1 MGEGF
6 VHKKPRICRYLQK
19 LILFCGCTQI
29 VDMLQSRCLQPNAF
43 SFSSSSSSPT
53 FFCQQQHRAKSSNAS
68 PYSPITAKA
77 ASTTTTAAA
86 TTTSNNPYFIHHHL
100 IRPSLTNVFDSAIGF
115 ESPFFLSNMNQ
126 FSTQN
131 SNWNRLATS
140 PTSPKLLSPWT
151 TEISES
157 KLKGKVK

>member
-1 MGEGF
+1 MTCYKVGVYSQTHF
-6 VHKKPRICRYLQK
+6 HFHLPARLQH
-19 LILFCGCTQI
+19 
-29 VDMLQSRCLQPNAF
+29 
-43 SFSSSSSSPT
+43 SSANNNIE
-53 FFCQQQHRAKSSNAS
+53 RNAS